1 MIKQLTISN
10 FQSHK
15 KTELSFDDGINVIIG
30 QSDSGKSAIIRALN
44 WVANNKPSGEA
55 FRSKWGGDTKA
66 TLSTELHSDYQQT
79 VIRSKEKTK
88 NTYSISDPN
97 GITSFASFGQNV
109 PQEIKELLNFSSLNI
124 ASQFYSPFLLAMSG
138 GEVASYLNNIVHL
151 DKIDTSLTNINKT
164 LKDEKTV
171 YTRVKQEL
179 EATQI
184 RYAGF
189 DYLEKAEALLIE
201 IEGLNEEVFERSSNL
216 DTLHDVL
223 KSVISCQE
231 ELKKYSGVI
240 EAKKLIIEVEE
251 LEKERIDKTTRVE
264 GLKATLDYI
273 TQCQRELKKYSG
285 VKDCQNDIYA
295 IEKDII
301 HLDQRQ
307 GNLEEL
313 KNTLGTLTDIQ
324 TDLDWKKMKL
334 EEDKAK
340 FEELM
345 PSTCPL
351 CGRGD

>member
-1 MIKQLTISN
+1 MIKQLTIEN
-10 FQSHK
+10 FQAHK

-44 WVANNKPSGEA
+44 WVINNKPSGEA
-55 FRSKWGGDTKA
+55 FRSKWGGDTKVILGIGSESIERA
-66 TLSTELHSDYQQT
+66 KYKDNIYCVHSDERDMVY
-79 VIRSKEKTK
+79 R
-88 NTYSISDPN
+88 
-97 GITSFASFGQNV
+97 SFGQSV
-109 PQEIKELLNFSSLNI
+109 PTEVKELLNFSSLNI
-124 ASQFYSPFLLAMSG
+124 ANQFDSPFLLAMSG
-138 GEVASYLNNIVHL
+138 GEVASYLNNIVNL